1 MQQQST
7 LSTSIQTYP
16 SLKQLHKNSQ
26 LHARH
31 LPKLLPGDFPGFT
44 ISMHPALANFQ
55 GVLEPTHLA
64 LPWANPHLP
73 LLGTSIAGAFAAPLR
88 VEVAHSKRV
97 PSDSLR
103 SISCKIDLSRICH
116 GQIVPT
122 SVTWWQSRATDC
134 ALLSSSY
141 IMDNDGSS
149 KAGPPRAA

>member
-1 MQQQST
+1 MSWITRTCRARGEQAALCLDCLDTESCRASSRAETLRTRHCSGGCRSKLPAWRYRACKAMQSKDGANIVCIVPKQST

-64 LPWANPHLP
+64 LPWANR
-73 LLGTSIAGAFAAPLR
+73 G
-88 VEVAHSKRV
+88 
-97 PSDSLR
+97 
-103 SISCKIDLSRICH
+103 
-116 GQIVPT
+116 
-122 SVTWWQSRATDC
+122 
-134 ALLSSSY
+134 
-141 IMDNDGSS
+141 
-149 KAGPPRAA
+149 